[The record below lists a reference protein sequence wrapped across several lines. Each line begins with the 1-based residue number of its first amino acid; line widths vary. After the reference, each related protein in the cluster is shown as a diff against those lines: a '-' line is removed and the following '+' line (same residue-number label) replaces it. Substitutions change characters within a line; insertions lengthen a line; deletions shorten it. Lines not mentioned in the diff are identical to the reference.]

1 MAASMP
7 VPIEF
12 RLPEGWQAAKPEE
25 VGAPG
30 AAFVALHPSSQIP
43 GFTTNI
49 TIDGE
54 LRSDEIPLVDVAEES
69 VTNLAEASRGVSVS
83 DRREIGTPE
92 APGLTQLLTV
102 SAVIGETTREL
113 IQCQVYLA
121 MPDEQQSDVRAVVR
135 LAVTAPSEQFESVRA
150 DFQEFVSTVRAGQS
164 ED

>member
-1 MAASMP
+1 MATSMP

-12 RLPEGWQAAKPEE
+12 RLPEGWHAAKPEE

-30 AAFVALHPSSQIP
+30 AAFVALHSTSQVP

-54 LRSDEIPLVDVAEES
+54 VRSDEVSLVDVAEES

-83 DRREIGTPE
+83 DRREIGTAD

-102 SAVIGETTREL
+102 SALIGETTREL
-113 IQCQVYLA
+113 VQCQVYLA
-121 MPDEQQSDVRAVVR
+121 MPHQRDPGVRAVVR

-150 DFQEFVSTVRAGQS
+150 DFQEFVSSVRPGS
-164 ED
+164 SGD